1 MFSLIQQQNDCITQ
15 AVVQNGEWHLRNGF
29 KFLEVSSDS
38 WHNLSEK
45 QRKTRLD
52 EDTIHT
58 IIVVLHDDDSEVEE
72 VYTCMY
78 ICQSATG
85 TCFSPAIPMMLIQ
98 AIWKKAGELLIQPG
112 LVVPV
117 PGAAASLHCMV
128 ASKSGDALHVVKT
141 PPTLTGQFICD
152 DWCLNMQ
159 DL

>member
-45 QRKTRLD
+45 QKKTRLD

-72 VYTCMY
+72 VYTCNHL
-78 ICQSATG
+78 SASYRDLLLPGHSNDADTG
-85 TCFSPAIPMMLIQ
+85 NMEEGRGAVDSARPCCPCPSCSCFS
-98 AIWKKAGELLIQPG
+98 
-112 LVVPV
+112 
-117 PGAAASLHCMV
+117 
-128 ASKSGDALHVVKT
+128 ALHGGK
-141 PPTLTGQFICD
+141 
-152 DWCLNMQ
+152 
-159 DL
+159 